1 MQLQPIKP
9 ARVSDTIAEQIR
21 AQILNGALKPGD
33 KLPAERELVEQLQV
47 SRPSVR
53 EALLKL
59 EAQGLIHSRQGEGT
73 FVLDATAP
81 AITNPLAHLLKD
93 NPGAISDVLEC
104 RHGLEE
110 LATSYAA
117 SRADVKDRELIRQ
130 RFDELCQAHNQHD
143 VELEAK
149 ADAAFH
155 MAIAEA
161 SHNVALIHL
170 THSLFTLLGDQVVE
184 NWQKIYASDE
194 SNQQIHGQHQQILDS
209 ILSGD
214 RVAARNAAHEHLA
227 YIGECLRG
235 RI

>member
-9 ARVSDTIAEQIR
+9 SRVSDAIAAQIKG
-21 AQILNGALKPGD
+21 QILNGTLKPGD
-33 KLPAERELVEQLQV
+33 KLPSERELVGQLKV

-59 EAQGLIHSRQGEGT
+59 EAQGLIYSRQGEGT
-73 FVLDATAP
+73 FVLDATAST
-81 AITNPLAHLLKD
+81 ITNPLINLIKD
-93 NPGAISDVLEC
+93 NPEALSDVLEC

-117 SRADVKDRELIRQ
+117 TRATDRDRQLIKERFQALAAVHAQ
-130 RFDELCQAHNQHD
+130 RDHAQ
-143 VELEAK
+143 EAK

-170 THSLFTLLGDQVVE
+170 TQSLFTLLGDQVVQ
-184 NWQKIYASDE
+184 NWERIYASDE
-194 SNQQIHGQHQQILDS
+194 SYRQIHQQHQEIRDA

-214 RVAARNAAHEHLA
+214 ASLARNAAHEHLA
-227 YIGECLRG
+227 YIGRCLRG
-235 RI
+235 FG